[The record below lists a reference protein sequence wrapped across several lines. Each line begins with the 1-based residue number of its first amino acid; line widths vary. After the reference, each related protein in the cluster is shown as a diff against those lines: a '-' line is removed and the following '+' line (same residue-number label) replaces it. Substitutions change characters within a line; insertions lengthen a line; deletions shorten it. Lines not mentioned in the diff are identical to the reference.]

1 MSDPF
6 PVDPAS
12 REVGARML
20 AYLHPLIM
28 LLTMGLLALAL
39 KEGLGLRKA
48 RLGRVAADRPRSL
61 HTRVAKIATSLLLVG
76 AAAGPVSAVWLR
88 GWEALATLHAWV
100 ALTVGAVCLCAACLG
115 LRLESG
121 RMTNPEIHGWLGLA
135 TLFGAVGA
143 FMTGFVLLP

>member
-1 MSDPF
+1 MSDPL
-6 PVDPAS
+6 PIDPAA

-20 AYLHPLIM
+20 SYLHPMIM
-28 LLTMGLLALAL
+28 LITMGLLALAL

-48 RLGRVAADRPRSL
+48 RLQRRDSGNTRRL
-61 HTRVAKIATSLLLVG
+61 HTRVAKIATVLLIVG
-76 AAAGPVSAVWLR
+76 AISGPISSVWLR

-100 ALTVGAVCLCAACLG
+100 ALTVGGVCLTTAVLG
-115 LRLESG
+115 LRLERG
-121 RMTNPEIHGWLGLA
+121 RFKNAEVHGWLGLA

>member
-1 MSDPF
+1 VSDPL
-6 PVDPAS
+6 PVDPAT

-28 LLTMGLLALAL
+28 LVTIGLLALAL
-39 KEGLGLRKA
+39 KEGLGLRKS
-48 RLGRVAADRPRSL
+48 RLRSVPSTNSRTL
-61 HTRVAKIATSLLLVG
+61 HTRVAKIATTLLLVG
-76 AAAGPVSAVWLR
+76 AAAGPISAVWLR

-100 ALTVGAVCLCAACLG
+100 ALAVGTVCLSAACLG